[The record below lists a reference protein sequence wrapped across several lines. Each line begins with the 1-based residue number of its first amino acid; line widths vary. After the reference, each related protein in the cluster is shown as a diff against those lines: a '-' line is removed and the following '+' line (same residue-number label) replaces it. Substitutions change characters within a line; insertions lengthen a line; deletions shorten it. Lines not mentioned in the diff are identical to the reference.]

1 VTFLPLQ
8 VVALLFALAGPRP
21 APTPEEQRLF
31 SAGLAAFDAGDAVAA
46 QREWQAGYAI
56 AHDPAFLVRIGEAQE
71 KAKAPAL
78 ALESYR
84 RYLREAPDATDRA
97 DVEQRI
103 ARLAPPAA
111 PPPAAEPVG
120 ELGAGP
126 TATLPTTPAPRAE
139 AAVDADAAKQDDDDG
154 GWTGPRIGAW
164 SATGATVALL
174 GVAAYFGAQAQSHE
188 SDINRLVVFRDQD
201 TGAPT
206 RYTPEVARQYESAM
220 ADGRSDARTAKI
232 LLLSAAGTAVAATVF
247 FIIDGTRAATGRV
260 AIAPTPGSRGA
271 VGAFTW
277 TF

>member
-1 VTFLPLQ
+1 VSFLPIA
-8 VVALLFALAGPRP
+8 ALLVALAGPRP

-31 SAGLAAFDAGDAVAA
+31 SAGLAAYEAGDAAAA

-71 KAKAPAL
+71 KANAPTQAV
-78 ALESYR
+78 ESYR
-84 RYLREAPDATDRA
+84 RYLREAPDAADRA

-103 ARLAPPAA
+103 ARLAPPEA
-111 PPPAAEPVG
+111 PAPAAEPVG
-120 ELGAGP
+120 ELGAGGA
-126 TATLPTTPAPRAE
+126 ATLPTVPAPRADS
-139 AAVDADAAKQDDDDG
+139 AIDADAAKQDDDDG

-174 GVAAYFGAQAQSHE
+174 GVAAYFGAQASSHE

-206 RYTPEVARQYESAM
+206 RYTPDVARQYESAM
-220 ADGRSDARTAKI
+220 SEGRSDARTAKI
-232 LLLSAAGTAVAATVF
+232 LLLSAAGTAVTATVF
-247 FIIDGTRAATGRV
+247 FIIDGTRAAPGRLALV
-260 AIAPTPGSRGA
+260 PTPGSRGA